1 MSLLPLQL
9 HYTDLVSTNCHA
21 RAPKHRS
28 RNAARRHKKLQ
39 GDRRQSPAAGQ
50 ELCLIK
56 KDLGSNWS
64 HQELPKQCLGHGAA
78 PAPWWVMGR
87 GVPWDPHPP
96 AHPPPRQ
103 AVSEIQP
110 WRFHAPNSPGEQTGL
125 HLKPP
130 KVPTF
135 STRPSKIILNH
146 PGPVGTAPRPG
157 ASVVP
162 TRMRQ
167 AELRPEQGG
176 KSQRT
181 TQWPQHRNTGT

>member
-9 HYTDLVSTNCHA
+9 HDTDLVSTNS
-21 RAPKHRS
+21 RVPAPKHRS
-28 RNAARRHKKLQ
+28 RNAACCHKKLQ
-39 GDRRQSPAAGQ
+39 GNGRQSSAAGQ
-50 ELCLIK
+50 ELGLIK
-56 KDLGSNWS
+56 KGPGQPLEPS
-64 HQELPKQCLGHGAA
+64 GAA
-78 PAPWWVMGR
+78 QAVPRPQSSPSSLVDDGQ

-96 AHPPPRQ
+96 AHLPPSQ
-103 AVSEIQP
+103 AVSKIQP

-135 STRPSKIILNH
+135 PTRPSKLILHH

-157 ASVVP
+157 ASAVP
-162 TRMRQ
+162 TRVRQ

-176 KSQRT
+176 KSQHT
-181 TQWPQHRNTGT
+181 TQWPQHQNTGI